1 MRKFL
6 LIAIVALCTAFTAGA
21 QNTYIAPSV
30 NFSQNT
36 PSYSFEI
43 GRSYDKAQV
52 GANYTYTPTGK
63 LSNAGV
69 SFQYKVTA
77 QKNLSLW
84 TYSNVS
90 ASLNRGHELSL
101 TPGLSLCYF
110 TNSSLVPQLVAWKS
124 FSESGATAYGCSLS
138 LNYNFR

>member
-1 MRKFL
+1 MKKIL
-6 LIAIVALCTAFTAGA
+6 LIAIMAFTFIGAKA
-21 QNTYIAPSV
+21 QNTYLAPSV

-43 GRSYDKAQV
+43 GRAYDKAQV
-52 GANYTYTPTGK
+52 GVNYTYTPLGK

-69 SFQYKVTA
+69 SFQYKITA

-90 ASLNRGHELSL
+90 ASLNRGHELSF
-101 TPGLSLCYF
+101 TPGLSLCYT
-110 TNSSLVPQLVAWKS
+110 TNSSLVPQFVAWKS
-124 FSESGATAYGCSLS
+124 FSEGGSSNYGCTLS